1 MSIPIYLDIY
11 HQIPLFLSIYIIII
25 IIIIIIDGYPSIDAY
40 IYIALY
46 SPFMNP
52 TTIG

>member
-11 HQIPLFLSIYIIII
+11 HQIPLFLSIY
-25 IIIIIIDGYPSIDAY
+25 IIIIIDGYPSIDAY

>member
-25 IIIIIIDGYPSIDAY
+25 IIDGYPSIDAY
-40 IYIALY
+40 IYSI
-46 SPFMNP
+46 
-52 TTIG
+52 I

>member
-25 IIIIIIDGYPSIDAY
+25 IIIIIDGYPSIDAY
-40 IYIALY
+40 IYI
-46 SPFMNP
+46 
-52 TTIG
+52 